1 MLAHGLLSKTGSS
14 QHPPPAALAPPCRWW
29 TIAPIDLHVLRP
41 LSIDIEQAPRRRRA
55 RSSPA
60 ALRARAGDQIFIFFG
75 CVACSVP
82 GCVGHAYV
90 VRVLAT
96 HKQGGAVVQLHDDG
110 SGFQDQQVFR
120 VQDNEMLIALRGP
133 RWTGDE
139 SDDDDEDSE
148 EATDEDPSESDED
161 SDTD

>member
-1 MLAHGLLSKTGSS
+1 MQVVDDRADRLAR
-14 QHPPPAALAPPCRWW
+14 PPPAEHRHRAGAAPPPRALLPCRS
-29 TIAPIDLHVLRP
+29 A
-41 LSIDIEQAPRRRRA
+41 
-55 RSSPA
+55 
-60 ALRARAGDQIFIFFG
+60 RARAGDQIFIFFG